1 MPVGI
6 GITLAVIGAILLFA
20 FRADAGPLDLQ
31 VTGAILILAGV
42 GVMVWSRRTIRRKRV
57 VTESTNPN
65 DGPVEVIETT
75 IIERTDD

>member
-1 MPVGI
+1 VGT

-31 VTGAILILAGV
+31 VTGAILILAGI
-42 GVMVWSRRTIRRKRV
+42 GVMAWSRRTVRRKRV
-57 VTESTNPN
+57 ITESTNPT
-65 DGPVEVIETT
+65 DEGPVEVVETT

>member
-1 MPVGI
+1 MGT

-31 VTGAILILAGV
+31 VTGAILILAGI
-42 GVMVWSRRTIRRKRV
+42 GVMAWSRRTVRRKRI
-57 VTESTNPN
+57 VTESTNPD
-65 DGPVEVIETT
+65 DGPVEVVETT

>member
-1 MPVGI
+1 MGI

-31 VTGAILILAGV
+31 ITGAILILAGI
-42 GVMVWSRRTIRRKRV
+42 GVMAWSRRTVRRKRIITV
-57 VTESTNPN
+57 STNPT
-65 DGPVEVIETT
+65 DEGPVEVVETT

>member
-1 MPVGI
+1 MGI

-31 VTGAILILAGV
+31 ITGAILILAGV
-42 GVMVWSRRTIRRKRV
+42 GVMAWSRRTVRRKRV
-57 VTESTNPN
+57 ITETSNP
-65 DGPVEVIETT
+65 DEGPVEVVETT

>member
-1 MPVGI
+1 MGI
-6 GITLAVIGAILLFA
+6 GITLTIIGAILLFA

-31 VTGAILILAGV
+31 ITGAILILAGI
-42 GVMVWSRRTIRRKRV
+42 GVMAWSRRTVRRKRI
-57 VTESTNPN
+57 VTESTNPD